1 MAKIFK
7 FFKRN
12 TAGNLD
18 NASDIVTDHT
28 INVSDSA
35 PILNRSH
42 IDLSQSTNSVHHDL
56 RRSTD
61 HDGKFLV

>member
-1 MAKIFK
+1 MAKIFQ

-18 NASDIVTDHT
+18 NASDIVTDQT
-28 INVSDSA
+28 TIINVSDSA

-56 RRSTD
+56 RRGTD
-61 HDGKFLV
+61 TDG